1 VPAIAGATARRGVL
15 ARRLAHGWRALR
27 TGVAFATFGVG
38 AVVLAGTMLPALR
51 LMPRPPADAD
61 QRAQR
66 LVHLAF
72 RLFEWWMAA
81 LGLIRVTRIGMDRL
95 AAARPAVIVANHPT
109 LIDVVLL
116 IASLPQADCVVKRA
130 AWRNRFLRGVVAGAG
145 YIPNDEGRLLV
156 DACAERLRAGRSVLI
171 FPEGTRSADGRLG
184 RFRRG
189 AAHIALASGRDL
201 VPVVI
206 TCAPPTLMKGQK
218 WHDVPKRTAELVLAV
233 QAPMSPEPY
242 RRAAGSEG
250 LGARRLTA
258 DLRRKYLD
266 ALGCAEAGE
275 P

>member
-1 VPAIAGATARRGVL
+1 MAGATARRATL
-15 ARRLAHGWRALR
+15 ARRLVRGWRALR

-38 AVVLAGTMLPALR
+38 AVVLAGTVLPALR
-51 LMPRPPADAD
+51 LMPRPASGAD

-72 RLFEWWMAA
+72 RLFEWWMVT
-81 LGLIRVTRIGMDRL
+81 LGLIHVTRIGMERL

-130 AWRNRFLRGVVAGAG
+130 AWSNRVLRGVVTGAG
-145 YIPNDEGRLLV
+145 YIPNDEGRLLI

-201 VPVVI
+201 VPVII
-206 TCAPPTLMKGQK
+206 TCDPPTLMKGQK
-218 WHDVPKRTAELVLAV
+218 WHDVPDRTAELVLAV
-233 QAPMSPEPY
+233 QEPLSSEPY
-242 RRAAGSEG
+242 RRAEGSEG

-258 DLRRKYLD
+258 VLRRKYLD
-266 ALGCAEAGE
+266 ALGWAE
-275 P
+275 PSKP